1 MNIRKVIAGHIR
13 GLGDVNA
20 VVAANVRGKGSV
32 TKVSSR
38 QRVVRATPARDE
50 DDPRRSR

>member
-1 MNIRKVIAGHIR
+1 VNIRKVISRRIR

-20 VVAANVRGKGSV
+20 VLAANVGGKGSV

-38 QRVVRATPARDE
+38 QRVARTTPARDE